1 VDHDDAP
8 SDARRA
14 SDHRGPGRRR
24 AGSVHNSARVA
35 AAAKEALDGFQGVPR
50 HEPAGSDTTTRA
62 PGVRVLFG
70 ASAPAGERVTDDP
83 AAGWDTDPIDPT
95 EALDDG
101 ADDGPDDGP
110 DRQPPGSVSPVW
122 NPFRQAPA
130 PSVTSAEADP
140 VTGPT
145 VTPTGPTGPRI
156 VGLHT
161 RESPT
166 DVTVIATV
174 EHHGRRAHGT
184 SVGPPAPPGRLEAV
198 AEATLAALR
207 MLAAGGFPVVVEQVT
222 PSSDD
227 EASVS
232 VELAWS
238 HPRGR
243 RRLVGERPTD
253 RDPAR
258 AVMQA
263 TLDAARPCLAA
274 PGTPGA

>member
-8 SDARRA
+8 TDARRA

-62 PGVRVLFG
+62 PGVRVLFEAAG
-70 ASAPAGERVTDDP
+70 PTGERATDDP
-83 AAGWDTDPIDPT
+83 PTGWDSDPA
-95 EALDDG
+95 EALDDAA
-101 ADDGPDDGP
+101 ADAPTGE
-110 DRQPPGSVSPVW
+110 PPGPVSPVW
-122 NPFRQAPA
+122 NPFRQAAA
-130 PSVTSAEADP
+130 PSVTSAAAD
-140 VTGPT
+140 T
-145 VTPTGPTGPRI
+145 VTVPTGRPTGPRI

-161 RESPT
+161 RESST

-174 EHHGRRAHGT
+174 EQHGRRAHGT
-184 SVGPPAPPGRLEAV
+184 SVGPPAPSGLLEAV

-207 MLAAGGFPVVVEQVT
+207 MLVAGGFPITVEQVALA
-222 PSSDD
+222 SDD
-227 EASVS
+227 GTSVS
-232 VELAWS
+232 VELTWS

-258 AVMQA
+258 AAMQA
-263 TLDAARPCLAA
+263 TLDAAHPCLPA
-274 PGTPGA
+274 PGAAGS